1 MSSFNDVT
9 VLGSAGTASPSVEYS
24 LLSPM
29 LIVFGVAVVG
39 VLIEA
44 FAPRRFRYPVQLVLG
59 VAGLAAAFV
68 AVLLLAGTRL
78 TASQDPATGAI
89 VVSRHACAPAMPRF
103 TVTAEAAE
111 A

>member
-9 VLGSAGTASPSVEYS
+9 ILGSAGTASPSVEYS

-44 FAPRRFRYPVQLVLG
+44 FAPPRRFRYPPVQLVLG

-68 AVLLLAGTRL
+68 AVLLLAGTRS
-78 TASQDPATGAI
+78 TAMMGSVAVDGPTLFLQATI
-89 VVSRHACAPAMPRF
+89 LLVSIPPQYC
-103 TVTAEAAE
+103 
-111 A
+111 